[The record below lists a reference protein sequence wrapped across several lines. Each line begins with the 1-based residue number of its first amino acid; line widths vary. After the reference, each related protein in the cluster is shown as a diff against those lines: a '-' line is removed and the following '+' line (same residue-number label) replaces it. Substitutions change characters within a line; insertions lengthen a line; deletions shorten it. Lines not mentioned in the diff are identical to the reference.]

1 MTRRP
6 LTTDLV
12 GQITLALLFAVFAA
26 MLMVLV
32 HVVELETRAASSVL
46 RVQEHEDAIV
56 EVKTR
61 IRHTTVLVLPPGE
74 NILDFVVGDAE
85 YWHLTGS
92 GHVAFLKPL
101 SQKAETNVALVCESG
116 RIYSFLVAEQSDAD
130 PHLIVRVERP
140 QDEDA
145 SQPAAH
151 QPAFVARDQVTAYQ
165 QMAAQAS
172 EQARSARA
180 DGEAQAQ
187 QARQDALAQIDGFRE
202 AYPRRLKFPYRL
214 DKKAHEWPFLVSGMW
229 HDGQFTYLRS
239 TAQESPALYE
249 VKDGKP
255 SLVAY
260 DLHEDGLYIARHVL
274 GSGWLKI
281 GKKKVTWRFN
291 PKDMEP

>member
-6 LTTDLV
+6 LSADQT
-12 GQITLALLFAVFAA
+12 GQITLLLMILLVAA
-26 MLMVLV
+26 ACMFVV
-32 HVVELETRAASSVL
+32 HVAEQAVAAAGSVL
-46 RVQEHEDAIV
+46 RVQEDQDAIV
-56 EVKTR
+56 EVTTR
-61 IRHTTVLVLPPGE
+61 VRHTTVLVLPRGE

-92 GHVAFLKPL
+92 AHVAFLKPL
-101 SQKAETNVALVCESG
+101 TQKAETNVALVCESG
-116 RIYSFLVAEQSDAD
+116 RIYSFLVTEQSEVE

-140 QDEDA
+140 EDEQK
-145 SQPAAH
+145 SQPGAH
-151 QPAFVARDQVTAYQ
+151 RPAFVARDQVTAYQ
-165 QMAAQAS
+165 QMAEQAS
-172 EQARSARA
+172 KQARTARETG
-180 DGEAQAQ
+180 DAQAQ
-187 QARQDALAQIDGFRE
+187 KARQEALARIDGFRE

-255 SLVAY
+255 SLVTY

-274 GSGWLKI
+274 GDGWLKI

-291 PKDMEP
+291 SKDLEP

>member
-6 LTTDLV
+6 LTADQV
-12 GQITLALLFAVFAA
+12 GQITLALLLTVFAA
-26 MLMVLV
+26 LV
-32 HVVELETRAASSVL
+32 MNLFYIVELEARASSSVL

-56 EVKTR
+56 EVRTR
-61 IRHTTVLVLPPGE
+61 VRHTTVLVLPPGE

-101 SQKAETNVALVCESG
+101 SKKAETNVALVCESG
-116 RIYSFLVAEQSDAD
+116 RIYSFLVAEQSGAD
-130 PHLIVRVERP
+130 PHLIVRIERP
-140 QDEDA
+140 QDEDV
-145 SQPAAH
+145 SRPGAH

-165 QMAAQAS
+165 QMAAQAA
-172 EQARSARA
+172 EQARTARA
-180 DGEAQAQ
+180 EGEAMVQR
-187 QARQDALAQIDGFRE
+187 ARQDALAQIDGFRE
-202 AYPRRLKFPYRL
+202 AYPRKLKFPYRL
-214 DKKAHEWPFLVSGMW
+214 HKDAHKWPFLVSGMW

-274 GSGWLKI
+274 GDGWLKI

-291 PKDMEP
+291 PKDLEP